1 MKRVRLLIIPILLA
15 CFLVSC
21 ASQTGMVQTE
31 QQQAQVIL
39 GAFQDSLGIAFD
51 SGKLYVSAHP
61 EKLQDWKTKIIPLFD
76 AANKILA
83 DLETKG
89 KAGTPITVSEV
100 TNTLAAKILEIQ
112 TALTGW
118 GVILK

>member
-15 CFLVSC
+15 CLVAC
-21 ASQTGMVQTE
+21 ANQTGTVQTE

-83 DLETKG
+83 DLEAKG

-100 TNTLAAKILEIQ
+100 TNSLAAKILEIQ